1 VRINYFS
8 DIHLEFGALETS
20 DNDADIIIA
29 AGDIGVSTQ
38 GVEWLKTFNKPV
50 VYIAGNH
57 EFYTHEYQQTLQLIR
72 KRCAGSNVHFLEN
85 DCFIFQ
91 GVRFLGCTLW
101 ADLFVEGDKTAEAL
115 GKTLNDFRR
124 IKFAERPFDAV
135 QFSQLHQN
143 SKTWLEQELA
153 QPYSGKTVV
162 VTHHAPSLWSWNDTA
177 YALKKLAY
185 CNDMKPLLHEYE
197 IAAWFHGHVH
207 CQIDY
212 RIAGARILCN
222 PRGYAGTKVAP
233 RFDQNRTVD
242 I

>member
-1 VRINYFS
+1 G
-8 DIHLEFGALETS
+8 E
-20 DNDADIIIA
+20 
-29 AGDIGVSTQ
+29 
-38 GVEWLKTFNKPV
+38 
-50 VYIAGNH
+50 
-57 EFYTHEYQQTLQLIR
+57 
-72 KRCAGSNVHFLEN
+72 
-85 DCFIFQ
+85 
-91 GVRFLGCTLW
+91 
-101 ADLFVEGDKTAEAL
+101 KTAEAL

-135 QFSQLHQN
+135 QFSQLHQS

-153 QPYSGKTVV
+153 QPFSGKTVV

-207 CQIDY
+207 SQIDY

-222 PRGYAGTKVAP
+222 PRGYAGSKVAP
-233 RFDQNRTVD
+233 RFDQNKTVD